1 MSNWFAQLV
10 SVPGL
15 AGLEAELNWFRQLVS
30 PPPLIIISFKVYLV
44 LNLVQLVLKSRFKFI
59 FSRK

>member
-30 PPPLIIISFKVYLV
+30 PLMVFPVKCEGVGGKVG
-44 LNLVQLVLKSRFKFI
+44 NLD
-59 FSRK
+59 